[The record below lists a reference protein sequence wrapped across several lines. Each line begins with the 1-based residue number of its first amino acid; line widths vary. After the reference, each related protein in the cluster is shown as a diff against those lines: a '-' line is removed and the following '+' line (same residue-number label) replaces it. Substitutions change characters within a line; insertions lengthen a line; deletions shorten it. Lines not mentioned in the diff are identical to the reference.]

1 MNCLNELSYS
11 LGGEECARLPE
22 DREEPELVGVV
33 GGRGGEDVEIGGEEV
48 RAGAAR
54 APGGEAGRDA
64 LFRLDVADG
73 LLQRGRVVAV
83 EEDAGVGGLELVLDA
98 RAAAWH
104 HGWLGLETAGFYD

>member
-1 MNCLNELSYS
+1 MFNKPASNRLTREERARLAQD
-11 LGGEECARLPE
+11 GEEE
-22 DREEPELVGVV
+22 ELVGVV
-33 GGRGGEDVEIGGEEV
+33 GGRGGEGVEIGGEEV

-104 HGWLGLETAGFYD
+104 HGWLGLEMAGFYD